1 LRGRLV
7 TIQQGIPRGLQGPLA
22 GCGVPPPFSLIP
34 PPEAAQ
40 EKGDLNS
47 YGDSYVSEEVTDMQE
62 MPETKIVHEKP
73 VTLPDTASPV
83 PAVMP
88 RVVIVGAGFG
98 GLQAARALRNVP
110 VQVTVIDRNNHHL
123 FQPLLYQVATAVLSP
138 AEIAAP
144 VRSVL
149 RKQTNT
155 EVLLGEVTGVDTQAK
170 LVLLRDDQ
178 SVPYDYLILATG
190 ARDSYFGHNDWA
202 QFAPGLKSIRQAT
215 EIRNQIL
222 WAFEQA
228 EKESNEEKRQALLT
242 FVLVGAGPTGI
253 EMAGS
258 IAGLAH
264 KTLPAEFHHID
275 PAQARIILVEALP
288 RILLAFPER
297 LGEKAKKAL
306 NHLGVEVRTNSPV
319 EDINSEGVV
328 IGGKLLPAKTVIWTA
343 GVAASPA
350 GAWLGTETDRAGR
363 VKVDSDTSVP
373 GHPTIFVL
381 GDTAQFM
388 QDGKPLPGVAQVAI
402 QQGRYVAGIIAGRV
416 AGKERSEAFHYV
428 DKGNMATIGRFHA
441 IASIGKLQ
449 FAGVFAWLLWLF
461 LHLMFLIGFRN
472 RLVVGFQWLV
482 YLTTFH
488 RGARLITSGDEIH
501 SY

>member
-1 LRGRLV
+1 
-7 TIQQGIPRGLQGPLA
+7 
-22 GCGVPPPFSLIP
+22 
-34 PPEAAQ
+34 
-40 EKGDLNS
+40 
-47 YGDSYVSEEVTDMQE
+47 
-62 MPETKIVHEKP
+62 
-73 VTLPDTASPV
+73 
-83 PAVMP
+83 
-88 RVVIVGAGFG
+88 
-98 GLQAARALRNVP
+98 VP

-144 VRSVL
+144 IRSVL
-149 RKQTNT
+149 RKQKNT
-155 EVLLGEVTGVDTQAK
+155 EVLLGEATGVDTQAQQ
-170 LVLLRDDQ
+170 VLLDDQ

-190 ARDSYFGHNDWA
+190 ARDSYFGHTDWA
-202 QFAPGLKSIRQAT
+202 RVAPGLKSIRQAT

-222 WAFEQA
+222 LAFEQA

-242 FVLVGAGPTGI
+242 FVLVGAGPTGV

-264 KTLPAEFHHID
+264 KTLSAEFHHIN

-297 LGEKAKKAL
+297 LAEKAKQAL
-306 NHLGVEVRTNSPV
+306 NHLGVEVQTNSPV
-319 EDINSEGVV
+319 EDVNSEGVV

-363 VKVDSDTSVP
+363 VKVDSDVSVP
-373 GHPTIFVL
+373 GHPAIFVP

-402 QQGRYVAGIIAGRV
+402 QQGRYVAGVIADRV
-416 AGKERSEAFHYV
+416 AGKEHTEAFHYV
-428 DKGNMATIGRFHA
+428 DKGNMATIGRFYG
-441 IASIGKLQ
+441 IVSIGKLQ
-449 FAGVFAWLLWLF
+449 FAGVLAWFMWLV
-461 LHLMFLIGFRN
+461 LHLFFLIGHRN

-482 YLTTFH
+482 YLTTFQ
-488 RGARLITSGDEIH
+488 RGAQLITSKDPMH
-501 SY
+501 SQQ